1 MAFSVMFSTLS
12 FTFFLLQIFLRC
24 QCSAFVSCS
33 RVVPFFV
40 SVPKTEK
47 RCPTSANGNSRF
59 ISFSH
64 SPENDGNN
72 LQFNWALSNISS
84 ILVCGD
90 GDLSFSA
97 FIAPS
102 LHEADIKLTATVLED
117 REAHQ
122 TTYQKSV
129 ENDGIVSAF
138 SLHRVEF
145 GIDATKLKEHY
156 PNQKFDRIQFNF
168 PHWKGKANHKYNR
181 QLVDAF
187 LKSASDMISDD
198 GEIHMALVQGQGGY
212 SATTMTEYRDTW
224 TPSYFAAG
232 HGLLL
237 SNVKPF
243 EAMYNLSS
251 HRGVDR
257 GFKIGNEPKM
267 FIFGKDDGRTK
278 IPERNQLC
286 CRHELH
292 ILLPGSEDANGATK
306 TVQQLYTMDD
316 IINRDALQAIIQ
328 SVVPEGIRV
337 EVPTRSILDTDD
349 TGYETGMAVFMVV
362 YCGESRAMKR
372 DDADAYRHLVEIEV
386 EKYVALR
393 ENRKGRLVSKPF
405 PYYLLDSIL
414 KDTKEKEAIS

>member
-1 MAFSVMFSTLS
+1 MFSALS
-12 FTFFLLQIFLRC
+12 FIFFLLQISSQC
-24 QCSAFVSCS
+24 YCSAFVSCS
-33 RVVPFFV
+33 TVPSFV
-40 SVPKTEK
+40 SVPQT
-47 RCPTSANGNSRF
+47 TNVNSRF
-59 ISFSH
+59 ISFSY
-64 SPENDGNN
+64 SPEN
-72 LQFNWALSNISS
+72 LQFNWALADAQSDISS
-84 ILVCGD
+84 MLVCGD

-122 TTYQKSV
+122 KTYQKSL
-129 ENDGIVSAF
+129 ENDGIISSF
-138 SLHRVEF
+138 SPHAVEF
-145 GIDATKLKEHY
+145 GIDATKLKEHF

-212 SATTMTEYRDTW
+212 SATTLTEYKDTW

-257 GFKIGNEPKM
+257 GFKIGKEPKM
-267 FIFGKDDGRTK
+267 FIFGKDGKTN

-292 ILLPGSEDANGATK
+292 ILLPDSEDANGATK
-306 TVQQLYTMDD
+306 TAQQTFTMDD
-316 IINRDALQAIIQ
+316 IINRDAVQAIIQ

-349 TGYETGMAVFMVV
+349 TGYETCMAVFMVV

-372 DDADAYRHLVEIEV
+372 EEADLYRNLGEIEV

-405 PYYLLDSIL
+405 PYYLLDAIL
-414 KDTKEKEAIS
+414 VDTKEKEAI